1 MGDLHFSCMPCEPL
15 EAEERN
21 KQKLH
26 LRVYSYAVFLP
37 LKARERFKKKKIT
50 PNRVYGQMDF
60 FFLFFS
66 LLLAV
71 NMYIY
76 VSI

>member
-26 LRVYSYAVFLP
+26 LRIYSYTVFLP
-37 LKARERFKKKKIT
+37 IKAREIKKKIT
-50 PNRVYGQMDF
+50 PNRAYGQMDMF
-60 FFLFFS
+60 FFFF

-71 NMYIY
+71 NNMYIY